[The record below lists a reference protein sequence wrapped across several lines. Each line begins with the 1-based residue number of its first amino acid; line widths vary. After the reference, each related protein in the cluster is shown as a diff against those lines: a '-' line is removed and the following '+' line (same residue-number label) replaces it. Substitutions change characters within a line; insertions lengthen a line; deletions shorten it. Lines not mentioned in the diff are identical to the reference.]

1 MLVTD
6 AQVHVW
12 APETPERPWPPPAT
26 RPRPQGPP
34 FSAEELLER
43 MSGAGVDR
51 AILVPPSFEGD
62 RNDFC
67 LAAAQ
72 AHPGRFRVM
81 GRIDLTDSS
90 GTEAVARWRETPG
103 MLGVRLTFGFGES
116 MTWLRDGR
124 CEWFWAAAEAANV
137 PVMLYPPGF
146 LPEVA
151 DVARRYPG
159 LRLVVDHLGVHP
171 RIRDEKADPELAE
184 LVRLAEF
191 GNVAVK
197 ATCVPSLT
205 SESYP
210 FPSLHDRLRR
220 VVEAFGPRRVFW
232 GSDLTRLPCDY
243 REVVTLFTKE
253 LTFLDGEDLELVMG
267 KAISEWLGWD

>member
-12 APETPERPWPPPAT
+12 APETPERPWPPPGT

-43 MSGAGVDR
+43 MIPAGVDR

-67 LAAAQ
+67 LTAAA
-72 AHPGRFRVM
+72 AHPDRFRVM
-81 GRIDLTDSS
+81 GRIDLTDPL
-90 GTEAVARWRETPG
+90 GAPLIARWRETPG
-103 MLGVRLTFGFGES
+103 MLGVRLTFGFGAS
-116 MTWLRDGR
+116 MDWLRDGT
-124 CEWFWAAAEAANV
+124 CEWFWGAAEAANV

-151 DVARRYPG
+151 DIAERHPG
-159 LRLVVDHLGVHP
+159 LRLVLDHLAVHP
-171 RIRDEKADPELAE
+171 RFRDEQVDPELDE
-184 LVRLAEF
+184 LVKLAKF
-191 GNVAVK
+191 GNIAVK

-205 SESYP
+205 SEGYP
-210 FPSLHDRLRR
+210 FSSLHDRLRR
-220 VVEAFGPRRVFW
+220 VVDAFGPRRVFW

-243 REVVTLFTKE
+243 RQAVTLFTEE
-253 LTFLDGEDLELVMG
+253 LAFLDGEDLELVMG
-267 KAISEWLGWD
+267 KAISEWLGWT